1 MGDIYTVQDAESVRG
16 YVSSIL
22 CDMLLT
28 ANRSDSEWLISLNA
42 PLNAPAKSTTS
53 ASSMSVGLHGSAC
66 VKFSK
71 LWNM

>member
-28 ANRSDSEWLISLNA
+28 ANRSDSESLISLNA
-42 PLNAPAKSTTS
+42 PLTAPAKSTTS
-53 ASSMSVGLHGSAC
+53 ASSMSAGLRRSARI
-66 VKFSK
+66 KFPK
-71 LWNM
+71 LRNM